1 MKSFYKNKK
10 TRYHP
15 SLELSNDGKIWE
27 NLELTSSPTK
37 NGKYIKLKNNP
48 NPNSTK
54 TSYIRKYVRKDP
66 IRTRGELLKKYKLS
80 NSDLKEIEKFLKE
93 KNKK

>member
-1 MKSFYKNKK
+1 MSSFYKNKK

-37 NGKYIKLKNNP
+37 NGKYIMAL
-48 NPNSTK
+48 
-54 TSYIRKYVRKDP
+54 Y
-66 IRTRGELLKKYKLS
+66 
-80 NSDLKEIEKFLKE
+80 
-93 KNKK
+93 